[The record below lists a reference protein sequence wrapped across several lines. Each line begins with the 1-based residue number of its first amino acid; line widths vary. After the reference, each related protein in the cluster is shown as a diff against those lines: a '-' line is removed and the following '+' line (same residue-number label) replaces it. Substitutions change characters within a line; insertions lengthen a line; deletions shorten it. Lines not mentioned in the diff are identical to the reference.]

1 MDRRPHYTKAQVGIG
16 TLIIFIAM
24 VLVAAVAAA
33 VLIQTSGV
41 LQQRAAQT
49 GAQTTTQVASGLDIV
64 KIQGYDND
72 APGGSITRLAIT
84 VTPSSGTQR
93 VDLNQTVITL
103 SDGTNIKDFIYDSTL
118 FVNRTNAT
126 AGNFNIFSTDESGSY
141 YVSAAGDKLYPNN
154 SAAPATYGQKFGVVV
169 LRDADDSISSSTP
182 TMNKGD
188 KVILTISLEANS
200 MNLSSRT
207 TVTGT
212 IKPEYGAPAVI
223 SFETPSAYV
232 DKVMTLQGA

>member
-49 GAQTTTQVASGLDIV
+49 GTQTTTQVSSGLDIV
-64 KIQGYDND
+64 KILGYDND

-93 VDLNQTVITL
+93 IDLNQTIITL
-103 SDGTNIKDFIYDSTL
+103 SDGTNIKDFVYNSTL
-118 FVNRTNAT
+118 FVSRTNAN
-126 AGNFNIFSTDESGSY
+126 AGNFNIFSTETSGSY
-141 YVSAAGDKLYPNN
+141 YVSAAGDELYPTDTANN
-154 SAAPATYGQKFGVVV
+154 STYGGQFGIVV

-188 KVILTISLEANS
+188 KVILTINLATNS
-200 MNLSSRT
+200 MSLSPRT

-232 DKVMTLQGA
+232 DKVITLQGA

>member
-1 MDRRPHYTKAQVGIG
+1 VGIG

-64 KIQGYDND
+64 KIQGYDAS

-93 VDLNQTVITL
+93 VDLSQTVITL
-103 SDGTNIKDFIYDSTL
+103 SDGTNIKEFSYNSTL
-118 FVNRTNAT
+118 FVSKTNAT
-126 AGNFNIFSTDESGSY
+126 AGNFNIFSTSTSGNY
-141 YVSAAGDKLYPNN
+141 YVSAAGDELYPTD
-154 SAAPATYGQKFGVVV
+154 SATPVEVYGSQFGVVV
-169 LRDADDSISSSTP
+169 LKDADSSLTSGTP
-182 TMNKGD
+182 TINQGD
-188 KVILTISLEANS
+188 KVILTINLATNS
-200 MNLSSRT
+200 MSLSPRT

-232 DKVMTLQGA
+232 DKVMDLQ